1 MFAILR
7 KKDRVDYDIVRLF
20 SHRGEGVAFSLSKRY
35 HYATAASEKRLG
47 RSHELL
53 KFIQNK
59 GYLCLFMIEDC
70 VQLSCYM
77 YAINT
82 ALNETVLLY
91 NGEEADLYLGNDIV
105 FDWTENWQEMM

>member
-7 KKDRVDYDIVRLF
+7 KKERVDYDIIRLF
-20 SHRGEGVAFSLSKRY
+20 SHRGEGVACSLSKRY
-35 HYATAASEKRLG
+35 HYATAMSEKRLG

-53 KFIQNK
+53 KVAKEK
-59 GYLCLFMIEDC
+59 GYLCLFIIEDC
-70 VQLSCYM
+70 IQLTCYM
-77 YAINT
+77 YAINA

-105 FDWTENWQEMM
+105 FDWTESWEELM